1 MNCRRFL
8 PRDNAPTA
16 DQVAINATEQ
26 ILDLAWA
33 PERDWDCEGT
43 LVILAGDEGGWASAA
58 RCFPQPATTNVRLQQ
73 VSLLCDDLGATAHSL
88 FGYRP
93 IHGLVAGLYSES
105 SCRFIAEFDCLD
117 DTARQGLVT
126 LAHLMID
133 TAAGDFGSAAAS
145 ISKRVSVLV
154 RAPFPIDQ
162 FAYGALGPGLS
173 VAGIFKSM
181 EEWNAARPLRNEL
194 AARGIPLIAHV
205 GAAEAERQA
214 VVEQI
219 ASAIANDE
227 GRRSFVP
234 KSDTTF
240 VTIRDAAYTDLIAN
254 EYEMNPGYED
264 FDPETITTVREWR
277 HDTFSELCKWV
288 QIYEHAALEMLGW
301 HHDPPEAA
309 RRLRMAINRG
319 DLPKLARAKLSCSP
333 ENSLQHGLQTLLR
346 KIAHRKAFS
355 AGGSA

>member
-126 LAHLMID
+126 LAHFND
-133 TAAGDFGSAAAS
+133 RYCRGRFWECGSFDFQEGVSAGQG
-145 ISKRVSVLV
+145 
-154 RAPFPIDQ
+154 PFPIDQ

-181 EEWNAARPLRNEL
+181 EEWNAALRSGTSLPQE
-194 AARGIPLIAHV
+194 
-205 GAAEAERQA
+205 
-214 VVEQI
+214 
-219 ASAIANDE
+219 
-227 GRRSFVP
+227 
-234 KSDTTF
+234 
-240 VTIRDAAYTDLIAN
+240 
-254 EYEMNPGYED
+254 EY
-264 FDPETITTVREWR
+264 R
-277 HDTFSELCKWV
+277 
-288 QIYEHAALEMLGW
+288 
-301 HHDPPEAA
+301 
-309 RRLRMAINRG
+309 
-319 DLPKLARAKLSCSP
+319 
-333 ENSLQHGLQTLLR
+333 
-346 KIAHRKAFS
+346 
-355 AGGSA
+355 